1 MGGRISALL
10 RWEISE
16 TYRPPMLELVMA
28 VLVVLVV
35 GAGEQV
41 VGASDVPQAA
51 MYAALV
57 LDRSFPLVML
67 LLTILISTSVAG
79 SLESGET
86 KLLLSYP
93 LSRLQVLLVKVGVSY
108 CVFLAI
114 YSATLWCFVV
124 TWAPYLLF
132 DISFAWILAGVATYL
147 FFFASITTF
156 VALVSRSVKTSMA
169 IMVLFCLS
177 ILLGL
182 NSLIMR
188 AGSFLTSLVVTY
200 GETTW
205 EGFTFGSLVQVPFAP
220 VFVAHFVIALLLFG
234 VSITYFTRYVE
245 V

>member
-1 MGGRISALL
+1 MARTIGALI
-10 RWEISE
+10 RWEVSE

-28 VLVVLVV
+28 VLVVQVL
-35 GAGEQV
+35 GAGKQA
-41 VGASDVPQAA
+41 VGVGDVAQAA
-51 MYAALV
+51 MHVALV
-57 LDRSFPLVML
+57 LDRSFPLAML
-67 LLTILISTSVAG
+67 LLTVLVSTSVAG

-108 CVFLAI
+108 GVFLAI
-114 YSATLWCFVV
+114 YSATVWCVVV

-132 DISFAWILAGVATYL
+132 NVSFPLILAGVATYL
-147 FFFASITTF
+147 FFFVSVTTF

-188 AGSFLTSLVVTY
+188 AGSFLISLVVTY
-200 GETTW
+200 GEIGW
-205 EGFTFGSLVQVPFAP
+205 AGFTFGSSVQVLFLP
-220 VFVAHFVIALLLFG
+220 VFVAHLVIALLLFG
-234 VSITYFTRYVE
+234 VSIIYFSWYME